1 MPNYKK
7 TKLACYL
14 GFITQAIVANFTPL
28 LFLTFHNDYHISLG
42 KISLI
47 PVCFYFM
54 QLRQVSSYQ
63 QIDLDKSRKHA
74 LQLLAYDNDNEKDQY
89 DRKASQR
96 EGKDTVTCGWEP
108 LMTEDRK
115 PTLESCAR
123 RNVHGSGE
131 AQRRT
136 GVNGDRAG
144 YIFVSIRVVP
154 PSDRSLFRER

>member
-1 MPNYKK
+1 MKK
-7 TKLACYL
+7 EL
-14 GFITQAIVANFTPL
+14 GL
-28 LFLTFHNDYHISLG
+28 EYG
-42 KISLI
+42 KN
-47 PVCFYFM
+47 
-54 QLRQVSSYQ
+54 
-63 QIDLDKSRKHA
+63 LDKSRKHA
-74 LQLLAYDNDNEKDQY
+74 LQLLAYDNDDEKDQY

-115 PTLESCAR
+115 PPLESCAR
-123 RNVHGSGE
+123 RNVPGSGE